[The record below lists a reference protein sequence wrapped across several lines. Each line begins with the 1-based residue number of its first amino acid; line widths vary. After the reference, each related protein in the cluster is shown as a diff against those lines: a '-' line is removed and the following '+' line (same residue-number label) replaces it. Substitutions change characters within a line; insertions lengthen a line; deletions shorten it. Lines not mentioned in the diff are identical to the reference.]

1 MGNLIIL
8 VIFIIGGVF
17 GFFIAKIVLKSN
29 YDAKI
34 NVLNEQLN
42 NSNLKITELK
52 NSNQTLQQ
60 QLDELRSKLMAE
72 SNARASAEERANRI
86 PELEEEIQG
95 YKQKIDE
102 CHQEIIKLQKRGSEL
117 ETALQ
122 KEQKAMEEKLAL
134 LNEAKEK
141 LSDAFKALSSE
152 ALKSS
157 NEEFL
162 QLARTK
168 LESFQKGAQGELEKR
183 QQAIDELVRPV
194 KETLQRFDNQVQQM
208 EKERISAYEGLKTQV
223 EQLVNTQVL
232 LRNET
237 ANLVKALGTPRI
249 RGRWGEIQL
258 HRVVELAGMLD
269 HCDFNEQVSVETE
282 DGRFRPDLIV
292 HLPGGRDIIVDAK
305 APLGAY
311 LDAIA
316 ATNEEQRKYFL
327 IQHSQQVKNR
337 MDELSSKKYWEQ
349 FKQTPEF
356 VVLFLPGE
364 TFFSAAL
371 EQEPSLIEYGVNQR
385 IIIATPTTLIAL
397 LRAVAYGWRQEALA
411 FNADKISSLGKD
423 LYKRLCTL
431 GEHISNI
438 GRSLSKAVESY
449 NAAISSLESRVF
461 VQARKF
467 KELEA
472 TNKDDELPELKKIEY
487 EPRTSDIP
495 EFSKSDDNQQSL
507 EK

>member
-1 MGNLIIL
+1 MENIITIIAFL
-8 VIFIIGGVF
+8 IGGVC
-17 GFFIAKIVLKSN
+17 GFFISKIVLKSRF
-29 YDAKI
+29 DSQI
-34 NVLNEQLN
+34 NVLNEKLS
-42 NSNLKITELK
+42 NSDSKITELQ
-52 NSNQTLQQ
+52 NLNQ
-60 QLDELRSKLMAE
+60 QLQSKLDQLQSNLQEE
-72 SNARASAEERANRI
+72 SNARASAEERTMRI
-86 PELEEEIQG
+86 PELEEEIKE
-95 YKQKIDE
+95 YKEKIDE
-102 CHQEIIKLQKRGSEL
+102 YHQEIIKLQKRGSEL
-117 ETALQ
+117 ETSLQ

-134 LNEAKEK
+134 LNEAKDK
-141 LSDAFKALSSE
+141 LADAFKALSAE
-152 ALKSS
+152 ALKS
-157 NEEFL
+157 NNQEFL

-168 LESFQKGAQGELEKR
+168 LESFQKDAQGELEKR
-183 QQAIDELVRPV
+183 KQAIDELVRPV

-223 EQLVNTQVL
+223 EQLINTQVL

-258 HRVVELAGMLD
+258 RRVVELAGMLN

-282 DGRFRPDLIV
+282 DGRLRPDLIV

-316 ATNEEQRKYFL
+316 TTNEEQRKSFL
-327 IQHSQQVKNR
+327 IQHSQQVKNH
-337 MDELSSKKYWEQ
+337 MDKLSSKKYWEQ

-371 EQEPSLIEYGVNQR
+371 EQEPALIEYGVDQR

-411 FNADKISSLGKD
+411 VNADKISALGKE

-449 NAAISSLESRVF
+449 NAAISSFESRVF
-461 VQARKF
+461 IQARKF

-472 TNKDDELPELKKIEY
+472 TNKDDELPELKKIEF
-487 EPRTSDIP
+487 EPRTPDIP
-495 EFSKSDDNQQSL
+495 DLLKSDENQ
-507 EK
+507 K

>member
-1 MGNLIIL
+1 MGNLTIL
-8 VIFIIGGVF
+8 VIFIIGGVC
-17 GFFIAKIVLKSN
+17 GFFIAKIILKSN
-29 YDAKI
+29 YDTKI
-34 NVLNEQLN
+34 NVLNEQLS
-42 NSNLKITELK
+42 NSNLKITELQ
-52 NSNQTLQQ
+52 NLNQTLQK
-60 QLDELRSKLMAE
+60 QLDQLQSKLMVE

-86 PELEEEIQG
+86 PDLEEEIQG

-102 CHQEIIKLQKRGSEL
+102 YHQEIIKLQKRGSEL

-141 LSDAFKALSSE
+141 LADAFKALSAE

-168 LESFQKGAQGELEKR
+168 LESFQKDAQGELEKR

-237 ANLVKALGTPRI
+237 ANLVKALGTPRV

-258 HRVVELAGMLD
+258 RRVVELAGMLG
-269 HCDFNEQVSVETE
+269 HCDIFEQSNIET
-282 DGRFRPDLIV
+282 DNGRLRPDLIV
-292 HLPGGRDIIVDAK
+292 KLPGGREIVVDAK
-305 APLGAY
+305 APMGAY

-316 ATNEEQRKYFL
+316 CTDEEKRKTLL
-327 IQHSQQVKNR
+327 IQHAQQVRNHI
-337 MDELSSKKYWEQ
+337 DNLSSKNYWQQ

-364 TFFSAAL
+364 IFFSAAL
-371 EQEPSLIEYGVNQR
+371 EQDPTLIEYGVNEKV
-385 IIIATPTTLIAL
+385 IIATPTTLISL
-397 LRAVAYGWRQEALA
+397 LKAVAYGWRQESIAD
-411 FNADKISSLGKD
+411 NAKKISELGQE
-423 LYKRLCTL
+423 LYDRLCTF
-431 GEHISNI
+431 GEYMKNV
-438 GRSLSKAVESY
+438 GDSLSGAVKHY
-449 NAAISSLESRVF
+449 NQAVSSLESRLF
-461 VQARKF
+461 VHARRF
-467 KELEA
+467 IDLEVPHKK
-472 TNKDDELPELKKIEY
+472 NMPELQMIGD
-487 EPRTSDIP
+487 EPRLPNIP
-495 EFSKSDDNQQSL
+495 EFSKTDNNQQSL